1 MLSIAESLLVHTPL
15 GGTSELPRAGT
26 ALENPF
32 VYDAAAREMKE
43 HARCGRVE
51 IVDEVC
57 VPMGGEQIVSR
68 LAFRR
73 LR

>member
-1 MLSIAESLLVHTPL
+1 M
-15 GGTSELPRAGT
+15 PRAGT

-32 VYDAAAREMKE
+32 VYDAAAREIKE
-43 HARCGRVE
+43 HARRGRVE
-51 IVDEVC
+51 IVDEVH
-57 VPMGGEQIVSR
+57 VPVGAEQIVSR

>member
-1 MLSIAESLLVHTPL
+1 MLSIADSLLVDTPL
-15 GGTSELPRAGT
+15 GATSELPRAGT

-32 VYDAAAREMKE
+32 VYDAAAREIKE
-43 HARCGRVE
+43 HARRGRVE
-51 IVDEVC
+51 IIDEVFT
-57 VPMGGEQIVSR
+57 PMGAEQIVTR

>member
-1 MLSIAESLLVHTPL
+1 MLSIADSLLVDTPL
-15 GGTSELPRAGT
+15 GATSELPRSGT

-32 VYDAAAREMKE
+32 VYDAAARDMRE
-43 HARCGRVE
+43 HARQGRVE
-51 IVDEVC
+51 IIDEVLM
-57 VPMGGEQIVSR
+57 PMGAEQIVSR

>member
-1 MLSIAESLLVHTPL
+1 MLSIAESVLVNTPL
-15 GGTSELPRAGT
+15 GATSELPCAGT

-32 VYDAAAREMKE
+32 VFDAAAREIQE
-43 HARCGRVE
+43 HARSGRVE
-51 IVDEVC
+51 IVDQV
-57 VPMGGEQIVSR
+57 VTSMGAEQVVSR

>member
-1 MLSIAESLLVHTPL
+1 MLSIAESLMIQTPL
-15 GGTSELPRAGT
+15 GATFELPRAGT

-32 VYDAAAREMKE
+32 VYDAAAREIKE
-43 HARCGRVE
+43 HASRGRVE
-51 IVDEVC
+51 IVDEVH
-57 VPMGGEQIVSR
+57 VPMGAEQIVSR